1 MAKFQKLNKYLKVAL
16 IAAVAVVVFAIVGV
30 ILAVTKVF
38 DIDPFR
44 LCLLILTLG
53 LALVFI
59 VYGLIVK
66 GGYETAV
73 GIVLAMIGIT
83 ILLIPAIKWWVIL
96 IDLLLA
102 ALAILALML
111 LKSDKLLVK
120 RAEDEENYKS
130 YEQVREEKLKKQAEE
145 EAKPLPELKNY
156 NKEDKSI

>member
-1 MAKFQKLNKYLKVAL
+1 MVKFQKLNKYLKVAL

-102 ALAILALML
+102 ALAILVLML

>member
-102 ALAILALML
+102 ALAILVLML

>member
-1 MAKFQKLNKYLKVAL
+1 MAKFQSLNKYFKVAL
-16 IAAVAVVVFAIVGV
+16 IAAIAVVAFAIVGV
-30 ILAVTKVF
+30 ILAITKVF
-38 DIDPFR
+38 DIDPLRF
-44 LCLLILTLG
+44 CFLILTLG

-59 VYGLIVK
+59 VYGLIIK

-73 GIVLAMIGIT
+73 GIVLSMIGIT
-83 ILLIPAIKWWVIL
+83 ILLMPVIKWWIIL
-96 IDLLLA
+96 IDILLA
-102 ALAILALML
+102 IFAVLALML
-111 LKSDKLLVK
+111 LKSDRLLIK